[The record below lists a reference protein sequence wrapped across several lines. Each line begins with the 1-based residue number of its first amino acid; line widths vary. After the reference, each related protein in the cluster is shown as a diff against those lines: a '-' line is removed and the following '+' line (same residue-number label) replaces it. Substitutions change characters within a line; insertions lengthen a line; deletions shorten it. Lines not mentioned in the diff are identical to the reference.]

1 MKVIELAGAGGVG
14 KSTLAPLVAERLRE
28 ILGADKVAALPERGP
43 RAGRQWTRA
52 RRWSWIAAHPR
63 SLLVARRATAPDIRT
78 AQFSSWMRIFSA
90 IGLSRQFSRRGIE
103 VALIDQGILRVP
115 LLPAHV
121 QLLPRSLLPDA
132 VLHVVA
138 DLPTVE
144 LRRIW
149 RNKTKHRRFE
159 GEMRFAKARESLA
172 ILADLP
178 AEELRG
184 TMAQFGKQFC
194 DPSFSEA
201 ELETLLQDRPLP
213 LAAPA
218 AAPERR
224 KIRRCE
230 PEACAALRARGI
242 RWQEIDNS
250 RSAVL
255 DEVVERCVQ
264 EILAVLGRQPG

>member
-28 ILGADKVAALPERGP
+28 ILGADKVAALPEHGP
-43 RAGRQWTRA
+43 RASRQWTRA
-52 RRWSWIAAHPR
+52 RRWSWIASHPA
-63 SLLVARRATAPDIRT
+63 SLLAARRATAPAIRT

-115 LLPAHV
+115 LLSTHV
-121 QLLPRSLLPDA
+121 QLVPRSLLPDA
-132 VLHVVA
+132 VLHIVA
-138 DLPTVE
+138 DAPTVE

-159 GEMRFAKARESLA
+159 GELRFAKARESLA
-172 ILADLP
+172 ILAELP
-178 AEELRG
+178 AEELRR
-184 TMAQFGKQFC
+184 TMEQFGKQFC
-194 DPSFSEA
+194 NPPFSEA
-201 ELETLLQDRPLP
+201 ELDTLLQAGP
-213 LAAPA
+213 LAPVAPVA
-218 AAPERR
+218 STERR

-242 RWQEIDNS
+242 RWQEVDNS

-264 EILAVLGRQPG
+264 EILAVLGRQAA